1 MELQMEFMAHNSALS
16 TSKGMDKKKRPRGSS
31 AKVERKIIEK
41 NRRNHMKNLYSRL
54 NSLLPH
60 HDSKEPLSP
69 PDQIDEAVNHI
80 QRLKTK
86 LNEYKEKKESLM
98 GRKRSYTCTIDSSS
112 TVIETTVSLKSPE
125 LKINEHGSA
134 MEVVLM
140 TGTDS
145 QFMFYDMIGILNQH
159 GAEVLNA
166 SFSAVGN
173 TVFHVVHAEIGA
185 FVGAHII
192 KNKLNKFVHG
202 SSCEDDQL
210 QHELWS
216 FDIQPETWDLN
227 YEIYP
232 ETWDFP
238 IM

>member
-1 MELQMEFMAHNSALS
+1 MELQMEFM
-16 TSKGMDKKKRPRGSS
+16 GVDRKKRPRGSS

-41 NRRNHMKNLYSRL
+41 NRRNHMKNLYSKL

-60 HDSKEPLSP
+60 HDSKEPLSL

-86 LNEYKEKKESLM
+86 LNEYREKKESLM
-98 GRKRSYTCTIDSSS
+98 ARKRSYTCTIDSSS
-112 TVIETTVSLKSPE
+112 TVTETTVSLKSPE

-145 QFMFYDMIGILNQH
+145 QSMFYDMIGILNQH

-166 SFSAVGN
+166 SFSTVGN
-173 TVFHVVHAEIGA
+173 TVFHVVHAEIGV
-185 FVGAHII
+185 FVGAQII
-192 KNKLNKFVHG
+192 KNKLNKLVHG
-202 SSCEDDQL
+202 SSCED
-210 QHELWS
+210 HGLWS
-216 FDIQPETWDLN
+216 FDMQPETWDLN

>member
-1 MELQMEFMAHNSALS
+1 MEELQMQFMAQ
-16 TSKGMDKKKRPRGSS
+16 TSGLNNKGMGKKRARRSS

-41 NRRNHMKNLYSRL
+41 NRRNNMKNLYSKL
-54 NSLLPH
+54 YSLLPRR
-60 HDSKEPLSP
+60 DSKELLSL

-80 QRLKTK
+80 KRLKTR
-86 LNEYKEKKESLM
+86 LNEYKEKKKGLM
-98 GRKRSYTCTIDSSS
+98 GRKRSYTSS
-112 TVIETTVSLKSPE
+112 TATETSVSLKSPE

-134 MEVVLM
+134 MEVVLT
-140 TGTDS
+140 TGTDRQS
-145 QFMFYDMIGILNQH
+145 MFYDMICILNQH
-159 GAEVLNA
+159 GADVLNA

-185 FVGAHII
+185 FVAAQIV
-192 KNKLNKFVHG
+192 KNKLNKLVHG
-202 SSCEDDQL
+202 SSYEDDQL
-210 QHELWS
+210 QQELWS
-216 FDIQPETWDLN
+216 FEIHPEMWDLN